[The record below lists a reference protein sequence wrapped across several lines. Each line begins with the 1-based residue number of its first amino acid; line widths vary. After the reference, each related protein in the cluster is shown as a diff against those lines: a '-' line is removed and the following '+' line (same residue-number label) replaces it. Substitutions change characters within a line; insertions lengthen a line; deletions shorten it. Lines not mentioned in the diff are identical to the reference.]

1 MASDDVVDGYARGL
15 LAIAEA
21 EGALDRVQDE
31 LYGFA
36 RAVER
41 HGELRESLT
50 DAALPEENRKAVI
63 DELLG
68 DRAHPVTTRLA
79 GFLVESGQIR
89 RIGAI
94 AEELARIAAQRSDRT
109 LAEVRAAV
117 PLDDEQ
123 RDRLR
128 RALAETTGGEVDL
141 KVVVDPTVI
150 GGLVA
155 RVGDEVFDGSVAHR
169 LAEARQRLMGSV

>member
-1 MASDDVVDGYARGL
+1 MARDDVVDGYARGL
-15 LAIAEA
+15 LAIADA

-31 LYGFA
+31 LYRFA

-41 HGELRESLT
+41 HGELRQTLT
-50 DAALPEENRKAVI
+50 DAGLPEENRKAVI
-63 DELLG
+63 EELLG
-68 DRAHPVTTRLA
+68 DRTHPVTTRLA

-89 RIGAI
+89 RVGAI
-94 AEELARIAAQRSDRT
+94 AEELARLASEGSDRT

-117 PLDDEQ
+117 PLSDEQ
-123 RDRLR
+123 RDRLQ
-128 RALAETTGGEVDL
+128 RALADSTGRDVDL